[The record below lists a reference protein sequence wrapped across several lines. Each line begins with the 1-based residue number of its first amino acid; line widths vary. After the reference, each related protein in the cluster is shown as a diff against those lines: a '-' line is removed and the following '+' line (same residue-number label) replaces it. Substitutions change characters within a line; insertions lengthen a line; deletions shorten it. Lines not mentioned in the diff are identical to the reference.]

1 MNSIVI
7 KFLNELES
15 YVAQRNIDI
24 SWGPALQTMLEDKGY
39 DPQMGARPLARLIN
53 EKVKLPLAKYL
64 LDIDSKKKLNL
75 KVEWK
80 KDELVINGK

>member
-1 MNSIVI
+1 
-7 KFLNELES
+7 
-15 YVAQRNIDI
+15 
-24 SWGPALQTMLEDKGY
+24 
-39 DPQMGARPLARLIN
+39 MGARPLARLIN